1 MNRADKVIQGL
12 EKNNMQ
18 GFFAENK
25 HMVVPIISKHINPGD
40 TVAAYG
46 LQSLHSCGL
55 INLLKCGKYKYLDM
69 YKPGLSENQKYNIF
83 IDSFSADVFLCSCTA
98 ITENGKLYNYISD
111 SNNAAPI
118 TYGPKSVIVVVG
130 WNKIVKD
137 SDEMVH
143 KTKPLLLPFGINP
156 HKTTL
161 NCLSHQKNPGYN
173 YLAAGYQKIASR
185 IKVIIV
191 GENL

>member
-1 MNRADKVIQGL
+1 MNRAEKVIQGL

-40 TVAAYG
+40 TVAACG
-46 LQSLHSCGL
+46 LQSLHSCGV
-55 INLLKCGKYKYLDM
+55 IDLLKCGKYKYLDM
-69 YKPGLSENQKYNIF
+69 HKPGLSENQKYNIF
-83 IDSFSADVFLCSCTA
+83 IDSFSTDVFLCSCTA
-98 ITENGKLYNYISD
+98 VTENGELYNNMTG

-118 TYGPKSVIVVVG
+118 GYGPKSVIVVAG

-137 SDEMVH
+137 IDEMLH
-143 KTKPLLLPFGINP
+143 KTKPLLVPPGINP
-156 HKTTL
+156 HKTTF
-161 NCLSHQKNPGYN
+161 NCLSYHKNPGYN
-173 YLAAGYQKIASR
+173 YLSAGYQKIASR